1 MIVGIGRS
9 PIADFI
15 IKYYNEYL
23 GKALYPYPLF
33 YDNKKL
39 LLTSTNGYI
48 YYLKELVKLRNIIK
62 IALWPDNIDLDKAA
76 KVVDISL
83 LENITFVVP
92 VHSLEQL
99 EIVDKLKEFNFRVF
113 TGYASDKK
121 YRNYELGDFI
131 KAAKTKKWYLGVSTK
146 KELRELLMHNFDGFD
161 ITGYLF
167 GTHENRKDFRVLM
180 RNLEELLR
188 TVSKPQGKQTTIFD
202 FLENR
207 AVNRGV

>member
-1 MIVGIGRS
+1 MIIGIGRG
-9 PIADFI
+9 PIAYRIRYTSF
-15 IKYYNEYL
+15 NNSEL
-23 GKALYPYPLF
+23 LPYPLF

-39 LLTSTNGYI
+39 LLTTTNGYI
-48 YYLKELVKLRNIIK
+48 YYLKELVKLKNIIK
-62 IALWPDNIDLDKAA
+62 VALWPDNTRLDKAA
-76 KVVDISL
+76 RVVNIFL

-92 VHSLEQL
+92 IHSLDQL

-121 YRNYELGDFI
+121 YRNYELEDFI

-146 KELRELLMHNFDGFD
+146 KELRELLLHNFDGFD

-167 GTHENRKDFRVLM
+167 GTHENRKDFKVLM

-188 TVSKPQGKQTTIFD
+188 TVSKPQGKQLTLFD

-207 AVNRGV
+207 TVNWGV

>member
-1 MIVGIGRS
+1 MIIGIGRS
-9 PIADFI
+9 PIAYRIRYTSFNNS
-15 IKYYNEYL
+15 KL
-23 GKALYPYPLF
+23 LPYPLF

-39 LLTSTNGYI
+39 LLTATNGYI
-48 YYLKELVKLRNIIK
+48 YYLKELVKLKNIIK
-62 IALWPDNIDLDKAA
+62 VALWPDNIDLDKAV

-207 AVNRGV
+207 AVNWGV

>member
-1 MIVGIGRS
+1 MIIGIGRS
-9 PIADFI
+9 PIAYRIRYTSF
-15 IKYYNEYL
+15 NNSEL
-23 GKALYPYPLF
+23 LPYPLF

-39 LLTSTNGYI
+39 LLTATNGYI
-48 YYLKELVKLRNIIK
+48 YYLKELVKLKNIIK
-62 IALWPDNIDLDKAA
+62 VALWPDNIDLGKAA
-76 KVVDISL
+76 RVVNIFL

-92 VHSLEQL
+92 IHSLDQL

-146 KELRELLMHNFDGFD
+146 KELRELLLHNFDGFD

-167 GTHENRKDFRVLM
+167 GSHEDRKNPEIVTKKLRK
-180 RNLEELLR
+180 LLQLI
-188 TVSKPQGKQTTIFD
+188 SKPQGKQLTLFD

-207 AVNRGV
+207 TVNWGV